1 MFGRLLTAFTLSLLA
16 AAPAQAFDIA
26 GNKWAG
32 GTVDYYVA
40 LEGTS
45 LTGIRWHD
53 AFIDALQEWNQETV
67 FNFVPVEQ
75 YSDPCSGNTLSSVD
89 FTDDVCGSDFGENTL
104 AVTLRRLQA
113 TVLGPPNL
121 IEADI
126 VVSNDVDYNIYDGP
140 IPQFGIPGLDF
151 RRVALH
157 ELGHVIGLDHESS
170 APAIMAPNISNLDR
184 LQADDIAGV
193 NTLYGGLDACEIRP
207 LAFGVLTDALEASDC
222 TVSELTVGGQ
232 DRSFID
238 VYQLEVL
245 GFTNIAL
252 EMTSPTLD
260 SVLILADSALNFF
273 AFDNKSSGSCNSTLN
288 RFLFP
293 GTYFVLTNT
302 YDFPVRDDCGN
313 SGDYTLTA
321 AYSATSL
328 QALGGVT
335 SLLGDVSGASFRGGV
350 TASGGSSFGN
360 RFTPGQSLD
369 VVAEIQVDPIHRG
382 QPGFLVVAALLG
394 DDILLQDASGNFAP
408 YDPAQPIT
416 RIASK
421 TLGTLE
427 AITIFADLVPAELG
441 IDSVSVDFV
450 VGYGLESQP
459 DELYYHQRPINL
471 TVTP

>member
-1 MFGRLLTAFTLSLLA
+1 MIPRWSITLFLSLLGTSV
-16 AAPAQAFDIA
+16 AQAFDIA

-40 LEGTS
+40 LDGTS
-45 LTGIRWHD
+45 LTGIRWQD
-53 AFIDALQEWNQETV
+53 AFLDALDEWNRETV
-67 FNFVPVEQ
+67 FNFVPVQQ

-89 FTDDVCGSDFGENTL
+89 FTDDVCGSEFGENTL

-126 VVSNDVDYNIYDGP
+126 VVNSEVNYNIYDGP

-157 ELGHVIGLDHESS
+157 ELGHAIGLDHESS
-170 APAIMAPNISNLDR
+170 APAIMAPNIGNLDR

-193 NTLYGGLDACEIRP
+193 NALYGGLNNCEIRP

-222 TVSELTVGGQ
+222 TVSELTAGGQ
-232 DRSFID
+232 DSSFID

-245 GFTNIAL
+245 AFTNITL

-260 SVLILADSALNFF
+260 SVLLLADSSLDIF
-273 AFDNKSSGSCNSTLN
+273 AFDNKTSGSCNSTLS

-293 GTYFVLTNT
+293 GNYFVLTNT

-313 SGDYTLTA
+313 IGDYTLTA
-321 AYSATSL
+321 AYSATSI

-360 RFTPGQSLD
+360 RFRPDQSLD
-369 VVAEIQVDPIHRG
+369 VLAEIQIDPIHRG

-394 DDILLQDASGNFAP
+394 DEILLQDASGNFAP

-416 RIASK
+416 RILSK
-421 TLGTLE
+421 TLGTRE
-427 AITIFADLVPAELG
+427 AITIFDDLVPEELG
-441 IDSVSVDFV
+441 IDSISVDFV
-450 VGYGLESQP
+450 VGYGLESGP
-459 DELYYHQRPINL
+459 GEVYYHQRPINL
-471 TVTP
+471 TVVP

>member
-1 MFGRLLTAFTLSLLA
+1 MMLRVFVLLIAFQLA
-16 AAPAQAFDIA
+16 APSVQAFDIN

-32 GTVDYYVA
+32 GTVDYYVS
-40 LEGTS
+40 LQGTS
-45 LTGIRWHD
+45 LTGIRWQD
-53 AFIDALQEWNQETV
+53 AFLDSIEEWNRETV
-67 FNFVPVEQ
+67 FKFVVVEE

-89 FTDDVCGSDFGENTL
+89 FTDDVCGSDFGDNTL
-104 AVTLRRLQA
+104 AVTLRRLQS
-113 TVLGPPNL
+113 TILGPPNL

-126 VVSNDVDYNIYDGP
+126 VVNNDVNYNIYDGP

-157 ELGHVIGLDHESS
+157 ELGHVIGLDHESA

-193 NTLYGGLDACEIRP
+193 NTLYGGLGNCEIKP
-207 LAFGVLTDALEASDC
+207 LAFGVRTDALEESDC
-222 TVSELTVGGQ
+222 TVNQLTVGGS
-232 DRSFID
+232 DDSLID

-245 GFTNIAL
+245 AFTNIAL
-252 EMTSPTLD
+252 EMTSSSLD
-260 SVLILADSALNFF
+260 SVLILADSELNFF
-273 AFDNKSSGSCNSTLN
+273 AFDNKSSGSCNSSLS

-293 GTYFVLTNT
+293 GTYFVLANT

-313 SGDYTLTA
+313 TGDYTLTA

-328 QALGGVT
+328 QALGGTT

-360 RFTPGQSLD
+360 RFGPNQSLD

-382 QPGFLVVAALLG
+382 KPGFLVVAALLG
-394 DDILLQDASGNFAP
+394 DQLLLQDGSGNFTP
-408 YDPAQPIT
+408 WDPSQPVT
-416 RIASK
+416 RLTSK
-421 TLGTLE
+421 TLGTIE
-427 AITIFADLVPAELG
+427 SIRIFDDLVPASLG

-450 VGYGLESQP
+450 VGYGLDADPGEI
-459 DELYYHQRPINL
+459 YYHQRPINL
-471 TVTP
+471 TVMP